1 VSSKRKERSR
11 RQSGGF
17 NKEDSV
23 KVNITAGL
31 ALIGLTV
38 AVLSAVPAAAQNTRR
53 IIYAGKTSFHPTAMG
68 SDALQSPEFSP
79 SVVGDSRNMA
89 GSTSPHHSLG
99 SVNRSMSSGMAGQGR
114 EVEGKEPKSPELE
127 RSFDGLN
134 HRQQRLANS
143 GNQFS
148 LEPPDQGLCAGNGF
162 VMESVNDVLRVYD
175 THGNPLTGVTDL
187 NTFYG
192 YSAAINR
199 TTHVFGQ
206 FVTDPSCY
214 FDTDTQRWFQVVL
227 TIEVNPTTGKFLG
240 PNHLDLAVSETGDPT
255 TTSWTIYRLP
265 VQDDGTQGTPDHGCS
280 LNPNG
285 TGHGP
290 CLGDYPHIGAD
301 ANGFYMTI
309 NEYSFFG
316 PEFHGAQIYAFSKR
330 GLASSATSVAVTQF
344 DTHGVVDGNSGFTV
358 WPATSPSSNYALQAD
373 GTEYFLSSN
382 AADEAHGNGINP
394 GPRTS
399 NHILLWAI
407 TNTESLNNTPALS
420 LRHSLIKVNQ
430 YAVPPK
436 ANQKPGNFP
445 LGQCLN
451 DTACATFLLGAPDPN
466 TETESPLDSND
477 TRMQQVVYANGKV
490 CGALDTAVTVAGR
503 LEAGVEYFVLE
514 PSVSS
519 TEVSGVILLQG
530 DLALKHNNLIYPAVG
545 VTSSGRGLIAFTV
558 VGDDFYP
565 SAGYAALDEGVG
577 VGDVEIAASGAGP
590 QDGFTGYLAFNN
602 PTRPRWGD
610 YGATVA
616 VDGNSI
622 WFASEYIGQTCNLA
636 TYESA
641 PFGSC
646 GGTRTSLA
654 NWDTRISLATF

>member
-1 VSSKRKERSR
+1 
-11 RQSGGF
+11 
-17 NKEDSV
+17 V

-31 ALIGLTV
+31 ALMSLTV
-38 AVLSAVPAAAQNTRR
+38 AVLSATPAAAQSARQ
-53 IIYAGKTSFHPTAMG
+53 IIYAGKTSFQPTTMG
-68 SDALQSPEFSP
+68 SDALQWPEFSP
-79 SVVGDSRNMA
+79 GVAGDLGNPA
-89 GSTSPHHSLG
+89 GPTSPSHPLG
-99 SVNRSMSSGMAGQGR
+99 WVNRSMSSGAAGQGR
-114 EVEGKEPKSPELE
+114 QVEGKEPKAPSLE

-134 HRQQRLANS
+134 HRQQRLANG

-148 LEPPDQGLCAGNGF
+148 VEPPDQGLCAGNGF
-162 VMESVNDVLRVYD
+162 VMESLNDVLQVYN
-175 THGNPLTGVTDL
+175 TQGNPLTGVTDL

-192 YSAAINR
+192 YPAQFNR
-199 TTHVFGQ
+199 TTSLEGP

-214 FDTDTQRWFQVVL
+214 FDPDTQRWFQVAL
-227 TIEVNPTTGKFLG
+227 TLEVDPAKRTFLG
-240 PNHLDLAVSETGDPT
+240 PNHLDLAVSETSDPT
-255 TTSWTIYRLP
+255 TTSWTIYRIP
-265 VQDDGTQGTPDHGCS
+265 AQDDGTQGTPDHGCS
-280 LNPNG
+280 LKPDG

-290 CLGDYPHIGAD
+290 CLADYPHIGAD
-301 ANGFYMTI
+301 AYGFYITS

-316 PEFHGAQIYAFSKR
+316 PEFHGAQIFAMSKR
-330 GLASSATSVAVTQF
+330 ALASSATSVEVTQF
-344 DTHGVVDGNSGFTV
+344 DTHGADNGNSGFTV

-399 NHILLWAI
+399 NLILLWAM
-407 TNTESLNNTPALS
+407 TNTESLNSSPALS

-430 YAVPPK
+430 YSVPPK

-451 DTACATFLLGAPDPN
+451 NPACATLLLGTPDPN

-490 CGALDTAVTVAGR
+490 CGAVDTAVTVAGR
-503 LEAGVEYFVLE
+503 PEAGIEYFILE
-514 PSVSS
+514 PDVSS
-519 TEVSGVILLQG
+519 TGVSGEIVLQG
-530 DLALKHNNLIYPAVG
+530 DLALKRNNLIYPAVG
-545 VTSSGRGLIAFTV
+545 FTSSGRGLVAFTV
-558 VGDDFYP
+558 VGDNFYP
-565 SAGYAALDEGVG
+565 SAGYAALDESVG
-577 VGDVEIAASGAGP
+577 AGDIHIAASGAGP
-590 QDGFTGYLAFNN
+590 QDGFTGYLAYGN

-616 VDGNSI
+616 VDGDSI
-622 WFASEYIGQTCNLA
+622 WFASEYIGQTCSLA

-646 GGTRTSLA
+646 GGTRTALA

>member
-1 VSSKRKERSR
+1 M
-11 RQSGGF
+11 
-17 NKEDSV
+17 

-31 ALIGLTV
+31 ALMSLTI
-38 AVLSAVPAAAQNTRR
+38 AVLSARPAVAQNTRQ
-53 IIYAGKTSFHPTAMG
+53 IIYAGATSLQPTTTG
-68 SDALQSPEFSP
+68 SDAVQWPEFSTG
-79 SVVGDSRNMA
+79 VVGDLRKQA
-89 GSTSPHHSLG
+89 GSTSPIHPLG
-99 SVNRSMSSGMAGQGR
+99 WVNRSMSSGMSRQGR
-114 EVEGKEPKSPELE
+114 EVEGKEPKSPGLD

-134 HRQQRLANS
+134 HRQQRLANG

-148 LEPPDQGLCAGNGF
+148 VEPPDQGLCAGNGF

-192 YSAAINR
+192 YPAQINR
-199 TTHVFGQ
+199 TKSLEGP

-214 FDTDTQRWFQVVL
+214 FDPDTQRWFQVVL
-227 TIEVNPTTGKFLG
+227 TLEVDPATRAFLG
-240 PNHLDLAVSETGDPT
+240 PNHLDIAVSETPDPA
-255 TTSWTIYRLP
+255 TTSWTIYRIP

-280 LNPNG
+280 LNPDG

-301 ANGFYMTI
+301 ANGFYVTT

-316 PEFHGAQIYAFSKR
+316 PEFHGAQIYALSKR
-330 GLASSATSVAVTQF
+330 ALASSAISVAVTQF
-344 DTHGVVDGNSGFTV
+344 DTHGADNGNSGFTV
-358 WPATSPSSNYALQAD
+358 WPATSPASNYALQAD

-382 AADEAHGNGINP
+382 AADEAHGNGANP

-399 NHILLWAI
+399 NHILLWAM
-407 TNTESLNNTPALS
+407 TNTESLNTSPALYLS
-420 LRHSLIKVNQ
+420 HSLIKVNQ

-451 DTACATFLLGAPDPN
+451 DTACATFLLGAPDPY
-466 TETESPLDSND
+466 TETESLLDSND

-490 CGALDTAVTVAGR
+490 CGALDTAVTVGGR
-503 LEAGVEYFVLE
+503 PEAGIEYFIVE
-514 PSVSS
+514 PNVSR
-519 TEVSGVILLQG
+519 TGVSGEIDLQG
-530 DLALKHNNLIYPAVG
+530 DLALKRNNLTYPAVG
-545 VTSSGRGLIAFTV
+545 VTPSGRGLIAFTV

-565 SAGYAALDEGVG
+565 SAGYAALDESLGA
-577 VGDVEIAASGAGP
+577 GDIKIAASGAGP
-590 QDGFTGYLAFNN
+590 QDGFSGYLAFGN

-616 VDGNSI
+616 VDGDSI
-622 WFASEYIGQTCNLA
+622 WFGSEYIGQTCNLA
-636 TYESA
+636 TYEST